1 LRALLLL
8 AALER
13 TGFDSIWYARDAL
26 GVIRPMD
33 RLMEAQLSGE
43 RCAWS

>member
-13 TGFDSIWYARDAL
+13 AAFDSIWCSGDAL
-26 GVIRPMD
+26 GLIRPMD
-33 RLMEAQLSGE
+33 RLMEAQLFDE
-43 RCAWS
+43 RCS